1 MSVREKVLDLVFPP
15 KCPFCQKILED
26 PRAPVCPVC
35 QPGLPWLEGAAGER
49 RVSVVAARVGVHVVN
64 YFSRLFKMVVGMTP
78 GEYRLKAQ
86 K

>member
-35 QPGLPWLEGAAGER
+35 QPELPWLEGKAAER
-49 RVSVVAARVGVHVVN
+49 RVDFADNCFSPLAYRDAVPGAVHRYKIGRAHV
-64 YFSRLFKMVVGMTP
+64 
-78 GEYRLKAQ
+78 
-86 K
+86 

>member
-35 QPGLPWLEGAAGER
+35 QPGLPWLEGKAAER
-49 RVSVVAARVGVHVVN
+49 RVDFADRC
-64 YFSRLFKMVVGMTP
+64 FSPLA
-78 GEYRLKAQ
+78 YRDAVP
-86 K
+86 